1 LNAKQDFSFVTKA
14 PCQTLSHGVEVLFLL
29 QRISE
34 KLAQFRVNGVWVIV
48 AQKSEAGVDL
58 LLEQFAI
65 DAREGREDLNERGQ
79 EVWALDDS
87 SWFALNPAEYVPALC
102 LEASGESK
110 RTFESTLHAPG
121 AGWRRNRFHL
131 PSPYREAQ
139 ANAILCSM
147 GCGEN

>member
-1 LNAKQDFSFVTKA
+1 MNAKQDFPFVTQA
-14 PCQTLSHGVEVLFLL
+14 PGQTLSHGVEVLFLL
-29 QRISE
+29 QRITE

-65 DAREGREDLNERGQ
+65 YAREGCEDLNERGQ
-79 EVWALDDS
+79 EVWPLDDS
-87 SWFALNPAEYVPALC
+87 SWFALNPAEDVPAFC
-102 LEASGESK
+102 LEACGESK
-110 RTFESTLHAPG
+110 RTLESALHASG

-131 PSPYREAQ
+131 PLLYREAQ
-139 ANAILCSM
+139 ANAMLCSI